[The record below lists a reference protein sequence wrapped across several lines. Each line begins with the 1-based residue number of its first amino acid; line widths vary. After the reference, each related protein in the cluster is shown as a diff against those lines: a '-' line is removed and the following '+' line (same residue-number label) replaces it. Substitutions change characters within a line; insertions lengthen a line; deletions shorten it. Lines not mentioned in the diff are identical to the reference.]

1 MTTISRNGTWLS
13 ATIDSELAL
22 MNTET
27 GCYLVLSRV
36 GGRIWEMLEV
46 PMTLAE
52 IEMQLLK
59 EYEVNAEI
67 CSREVSAFIQALEAD
82 HAITRQPA
90 GG

>member
-1 MTTISRNGTWLS
+1 
-13 ATIDSELAL
+13 
-22 MNTET
+22 
-27 GCYLVLSRV
+27 
-36 GGRIWEMLEV
+36 MLEV

-67 CSREVSAFIQALEAD
+67 CSREVSAFIEALEAD